1 MTDTAPLKPKVV
13 FLDVGDTLVRA
24 HPSWAA
30 VYRQGLADCGIEIE
44 ESVLEAGLLEE
55 TSNGGWWQS
64 EEPFDPTEEESFAR
78 IKEFDSL
85 VLARIGHADLPDDVF
100 RAIEAAFVR
109 RASWYVYPDVEP
121 AVEAMQHAG
130 LRLAVISNWV
140 WGGPELIH
148 DLQLARHF
156 ETLVVSARVGFQK
169 PHEGI
174 FRLALQQMKVAAG
187 EAIHVG
193 DSYAADVLGA
203 RRAGITP
210 VLIERSD
217 RDPDQ
222 IRAERHEPNLPVVR
236 DMYELLDLLGLARPV
251 GAAGGAVAS

>member
-1 MTDTAPLKPKVV
+1 VSRAQPLRPKVV

-30 VYRQGLADCGIEIE
+30 VYRQGLADCGIEVA
-44 ESVLEAGLLEE
+44 ESELEQALLAE
-55 TSNGGWWQS
+55 TSKGGWWLS
-64 EEPFDPTEEESFAR
+64 EEPFDPTEAESFAR
-78 IKEFDSL
+78 IKQFDSL
-85 VLARIGHADLPDDVF
+85 VLGRLGYPDLADDIF
-100 RAIEAAFVR
+100 RAIEAAFAR
-109 RASWYVYPDVEP
+109 RAAWYVYPDVEP
-121 AVEAMQHAG
+121 AVAAMQEGG

-174 FRLALQQMKVAAG
+174 FRLALERMRVNPVD
-187 EAIHVG
+187 AIHVG

-203 RRAGITP
+203 RRVGITP
-210 VLIERSD
+210 VMIDRSGSDPQAIRRERGE
-217 RDPDQ
+217 PD
-222 IRAERHEPNLPVVR
+222 LPIVR
-236 DMYELLDLLGLARPV
+236 DLYGLLDMLGVERPAV
-251 GAAGGAVAS
+251 EAAS